1 MRPRV
6 TWMTGADNR
15 TLEFLYEKDIVAT
28 PHVISAN
35 IDYSQQY
42 INERVRV
49 LEQNGLVQQTE
60 GALYQITDR
69 GRAYLTGDLDADDLP
84 PKHEE
89 E

>member
-6 TWMTGADNR
+6 PWMTSADNQI
-15 TLEFLYEKDIVAT
+15 LEFLDETDILAT

-42 INERVRV
+42 VNERVRILV
-49 LEQNGLVQQTE
+49 RNDLLEQTE
-60 GALYQITDR
+60 GALYRITVR
-69 GRAYLTGDLDADDLP
+69 GRAYLNGELDVEDLP

-89 E
+89 

>member
-6 TWMTGADNR
+6 PWMTSADNQI
-15 TLEFLYEKDIVAT
+15 LEFLDETDILAT

-42 INERVRV
+42 VNERVRILV
-49 LEQNGLVQQTE
+49 RNDLLEQTE
-60 GALYQITDR
+60 GALYRITGR
-69 GRAYLTGDLDADDLP
+69 GRAYLNGELDVEDLP

-89 E
+89 